1 MSNNFFEAL
10 HQIATDK
17 GIPREEIENIV
28 ESAMLSAFK
37 KQYGVV
43 DNVRVDFDRDKNT
56 VKIVSKKMVVKK
68 TEQPG

>member
-17 GIPREEIENIV
+17 GIPREEIEEIV

-43 DNVRVDFDRDKNT
+43 ENVKVNFDRDNNT
-56 VKIVSKKMVVKK
+56 VCVISKKMVVNKARNFA
-68 TEQPG
+68 